1 MPSRKPDRNTLLL
14 IGGGIAF
21 YFIGKKLGLWGG
33 PDRSEDGS
41 CLGPYTLTPQEAR
54 IICDGIEA
62 AATGFTEDEAKIANL
77 MMKAQTHGD
86 VCRLFNYFGKRQI
99 GAMGVPHSLVEIITI
114 YLNEPVFIGGTETWI
129 DVINADYAAKGIE
142 ASF

>member
-1 MPSRKPDRNTLLL
+1 MPSRKPDQNTLLL

-33 PDRSEDGS
+33 PERTEDAE
-41 CLGPYTLTPQEAR
+41 CTGPYTLSTYDAR
-54 IICDGIEA
+54 MICDGIEA

-77 MMKAQTHGD
+77 LMRANTMGD
-86 VCRLFNYFGKRQI
+86 VCRLHKIYGSRQI
-99 GAMGVPHSLVEIITI
+99 GAMLVPFSLVELVTT

-129 DVINADYAAKGIE
+129 DVINANWASKGIE
-142 ASF
+142 ARY